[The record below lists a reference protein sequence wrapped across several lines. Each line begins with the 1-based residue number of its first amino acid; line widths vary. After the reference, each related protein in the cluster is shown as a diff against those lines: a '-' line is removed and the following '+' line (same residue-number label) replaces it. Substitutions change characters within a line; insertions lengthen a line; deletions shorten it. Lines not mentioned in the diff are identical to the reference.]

1 MPHGFL
7 PILHFAISFII
18 TFFALKVT
26 IPIFK
31 RLIPAKPTIRGMHK
45 QVKPSSGGILFV
57 IVYSILALYQQYYLA
72 LFSIP
77 LAIIGLLDDKLNL
90 SKLLRYAAQIITL
103 ITVLIFLNSQ
113 GMGFFFQNQNP
124 YILTLIL
131 FFGSAIINF
140 INFMDGID
148 GLVCGTLIVI
158 FAGFNTQFHFLS
170 PLIGALTAFLYFNWS
185 PSKIFM
191 GDSGSLFLGSFL
203 VSLLYSSENTINLS
217 KNILLCSPLIL
228 DAFICIARRFLNKEN
243 IFESHK
249 LHLYQRLVTKGF
261 SHSKVS
267 LIYLLSVTFLTFLS
281 TFLEIKY
288 LYLGVLLVLLLGFI
302 IDHKYAAKFND

>member
-113 GMGFFFQNQNP
+113 GMGFFFQNHQ
-124 YILTLIL
+124 
-131 FFGSAIINF
+131 
-140 INFMDGID
+140 
-148 GLVCGTLIVI
+148 
-158 FAGFNTQFHFLS
+158 
-170 PLIGALTAFLYFNWS
+170 PL
-185 PSKIFM
+185 
-191 GDSGSLFLGSFL
+191 
-203 VSLLYSSENTINLS
+203 NL
-217 KNILLCSPLIL
+217 
-228 DAFICIARRFLNKEN
+228 
-243 IFESHK
+243 
-249 LHLYQRLVTKGF
+249 
-261 SHSKVS
+261 
-267 LIYLLSVTFLTFLS
+267 
-281 TFLEIKY
+281 
-288 LYLGVLLVLLLGFI
+288 
-302 IDHKYAAKFND
+302 